1 MKILNFGS
9 LNIDNVYSMD
19 HFVRPGE
26 TTASLKMETFCGGKG
41 LNQSVALAKAGAP
54 VYHAGKV
61 GADGQ
66 MLIDILGEYGVDT
79 SLVAMTQGHTGHA
92 IIQVDKKGQNCILL
106 YGGANQEI
114 TTDYIDDVLAHF
126 EKGDMLLL
134 QNEIN
139 NIDYIIKKAAEKGMI
154 LAINPSPISD
164 ELVKM
169 DLTPITYFI
178 LNEIEGNELTQE
190 TDPEK
195 IAQKMRQIYPGCVVV
210 LTLGKQG
217 VMYYDGTN
225 TYTHGIYD
233 VPVVDTTAAG
243 DTFTGFFLSTL
254 MQGEDVPKALEYAS
268 VASSLAVSQKGAAPS
283 IPTMEQVKNAKLKKV
298 EF

>member
-139 NIDYIIKKAAEKGMI
+139 NIDYIIKKAAEKGMV

-169 DLTPITYFI
+169 DLSPITYFI

-195 IAQKMRQIYPGCVVV
+195 IARKMRQIYPGCVVV

-268 VASSLAVSQKGAAPS
+268 IASSLAVSQKGAAPS
-283 IPTMEQVKNAKLKKV
+283 IPTMEQVKDAKLKKV

>member
-169 DLTPITYFI
+169 DLTSITYFI

-195 IAQKMRQIYPGCVVV
+195 IARKMRQIYPGCVVV

-254 MQGEDVPKALEYAS
+254 MQGK
-268 VASSLAVSQKGAAPS
+268 
-283 IPTMEQVKNAKLKKV
+283 
-298 EF
+298 

>member
-1 MKILNFGS
+1 
-9 LNIDNVYSMD
+9 
-19 HFVRPGE
+19 
-26 TTASLKMETFCGGKG
+26 
-41 LNQSVALAKAGAP
+41 
-54 VYHAGKV
+54 
-61 GADGQ
+61 
-66 MLIDILGEYGVDT
+66 
-79 SLVAMTQGHTGHA
+79 MTQGHTGHA

-169 DLTPITYFI
+169 DLTSITYFI

-195 IAQKMRQIYPGCVVV
+195 IARKMRQIYPGCVVV

>member
-139 NIDYIIKKAAEKGMI
+139 NIDYIIKKAAEKGMV

-169 DLTPITYFI
+169 DLTSITYFI

>member
-139 NIDYIIKKAAEKGMI
+139 NIDYIIKKAAEKGMV

-169 DLTPITYFI
+169 DLSPITYFI

-195 IAQKMRQIYPGCVVV
+195 IARKMRQIYPGCVVV

-283 IPTMEQVKNAKLKKV
+283 IPTMEQVKDAKLKKV

>member
-169 DLTPITYFI
+169 DLTSITYFI

-195 IAQKMRQIYPGCVVV
+195 IARKMRQIYPGCVVV

-268 VASSLAVSQKGAAPS
+268 IASSLAVSQKGAAPS
-283 IPTMEQVKNAKLKKV
+283 IPTMEQVKDAKLKKV

>member
-66 MLIDILGEYGVDT
+66 MLIDILGEYGVDA

>member
-139 NIDYIIKKAAEKGMI
+139 NIDYIIKKAAEKGMV

-169 DLTPITYFI
+169 DLSPITYFI

-195 IAQKMRQIYPGCVVV
+195 IARKMRQIYTGCVVV

-268 VASSLAVSQKGAAPS
+268 IASSLAVSQKGAAPS
-283 IPTMEQVKNAKLKKV
+283 IPTMEQVKDAKLKKV